1 MVAVVLGV
9 ASLIG
14 CGGGGGGGA
23 AGNSF
28 TVTSFGFLKMKLNIG
43 RVLDF
48 V

>member
-1 MVAVVLGV
+1 MKRLVVAVVLGV

-28 TVTSFGFLKMKLNIG
+28 TVTVSGF
-43 RVLDF
+43 
-48 V
+48 